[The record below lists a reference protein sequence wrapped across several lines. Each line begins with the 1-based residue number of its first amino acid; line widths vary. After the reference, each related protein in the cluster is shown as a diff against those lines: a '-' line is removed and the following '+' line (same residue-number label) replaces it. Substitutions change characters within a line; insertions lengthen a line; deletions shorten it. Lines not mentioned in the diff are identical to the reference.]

1 MYVKLYKWTNELKA
15 IIKLHDND
23 FLVQIKQKITIL
35 PQIKRISIWLVESKF
50 KLFMIE
56 RTLLE

>member
-35 PQIKRISIWLVESKF
+35 PQNYNFQLD
-50 KLFMIE
+50 
-56 RTLLE
+56 LLTTYSNNSQSSEQY

>member
-15 IIKLHDND
+15 IIKLHDNY

-35 PQIKRISIWLVESKF
+35 PQNYDFQLD
-50 KLFMIE
+50 LL
-56 RTLLE
+56 RTYSNNSQSREQY

>member
-35 PQIKRISIWLVESKF
+35 PQIKRISIRLVESKF
-50 KLFMIE
+50 K
-56 RTLLE
+56 

>member
-35 PQIKRISIWLVESKF
+35 PQIKQISIRFVEDKF
-50 KLFMIE
+50 KQFIM
-56 RTLLE
+56 

>member
-35 PQIKRISIWLVESKF
+35 PQNYNFQLD
-50 KLFMIE
+50 
-56 RTLLE
+56 LLTAYSNNSQSREQY